1 MPFLKRLRKAA
12 EIMSRGIVIKR
23 RLPVSAGGAALYVSP
38 ESALRYW
45 KFKMEDVHQELLEFA
60 QAFVREGYSAWDLG
74 ANLGVFS
81 FAAAGLAKKAG
92 FVLAV
97 EPDIWLAN
105 ILQRSCRLLSSRQAC
120 VRVLCVAVTDILGIS
135 ELYIAKHRRSSNVLA
150 GSNRPTEPDGAR
162 ERQQAIHVSVDWL
175 SEYFPAPQV
184 MKIDVEGHEAH
195 VLRGALKTLQKH
207 HPFILIEV
215 WEYNA
220 EEVTELL
227 HGLEY
232 DLYDVTQG
240 FGCREPI
247 PRATFSTLALP
258 RSS

>member
-12 EIMSRGIVIKR
+12 EIMSRGIMIKR
-23 RLPVSAGGAALYVSP
+23 RLPLSVGGAALYVSP
-38 ESALRYW
+38 ESALSYW
-45 KFKMEDVHQELLEFA
+45 KFKMEDVHHELLEFA

-105 ILQRSCRLLSSRQAC
+105 ILQCSCRLLSSRQAC
-120 VRVLCVAVTDILGIS
+120 VRVLCVAVTDNLGIS
-135 ELYIAKHRRSSNVLA
+135 ELYIARNRSSNVLA
-150 GSNRPTEPDGAR
+150 GSNRSTEAGGAR
-162 ERQQAIHVSVDWL
+162 ELQQAIHVSVDWL

-207 HPFILIEV
+207 QPFILIEV
-215 WEYNA
+215 WENNA

-232 DLYDVTQG
+232 DLYDVTQS
-240 FGCREPI
+240 FGCCEPI